1 MNGSISTDNYICSK
15 DIHSGFLPKTIIDV
29 NATEFKLMPDSVV
42 CIFGRRRR
50 KCNEKP
56 PPAGRAESF
65 LFPHGGCGKQQEE
78 RSEGGI

>member
-15 DIHSGFLPKTIIDV
+15 DIHSDFLPKTIIDV

-50 KCNEKP
+50 KCNEKS
-56 PPAGRAESF
+56 PACRAGAC
-65 LFPHGGCGKQQEE
+65 LFPHGGCGKQQEK
-78 RSEGGI
+78 RGEGGI